1 MRPAFIWAVNFSS
14 VLTAMTQASTGHNTI
29 WVGQDTTWKGD
40 TGFEEGRRRS
50 VPEFTARS
58 CSCNLLWRDH
68 KIKWSQ
74 YEWIWSQQWHKKH
87 QLEIWGFTG
96 TKTGKVEGQL
106 VRKKTQN
113 QQVRRRF
120 TGWLSLM
127 FDDRV
132 PVNPGKC
139 PTRTRVFALFHS
151 FKLGPAK
158 QLIKEPLCPVIS
170 GNYAQI

>member
-1 MRPAFIWAVNFSS
+1 MSCKLYQCP
-14 VLTAMTQASTGHNTI
+14 HNTTQHHLSWTGYYMKRWHRLWGRQAEVSS
-29 WVGQDTTWKGD
+29 WVHCQKLFVLFIVKW
-40 TGFEEGRRRS
+40 
-50 VPEFTARS
+50 PE
-58 CSCNLLWRDH
+58 NE
-68 KIKWSQ
+68 IKSQ

-87 QLEIWGFTG
+87 QLEVWGLTG
-96 TKTGKVEGQL
+96 TATGKVEGQI

-113 QQVRRRF
+113 QQVCRRF

-127 FDDRV
+127 FAYRV

-170 GNYAQI
+170 GNYVQI